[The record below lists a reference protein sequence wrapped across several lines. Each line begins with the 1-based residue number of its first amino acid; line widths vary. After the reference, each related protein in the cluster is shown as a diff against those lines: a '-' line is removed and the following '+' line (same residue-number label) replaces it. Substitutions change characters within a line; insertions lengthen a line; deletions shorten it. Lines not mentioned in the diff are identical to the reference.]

1 MTLEEIKKI
10 PKVELHVHLDGSVN
24 IELASKLLNKNIDE
38 VKQEMI
44 AYNTNDLNEYLQK
57 FELPISIMQTKENLT
72 KISEALALQLLSD
85 NVIYGEIRFAPSFH
99 AKEGLSYDEI
109 ITSVLEG
116 LNKVKEVKINLIL
129 CLMRGSSEED
139 NLKTLDVA
147 YKYLNKGVVGI
158 DLAGAEALYKNEEY
172 TKLFEI
178 AKEKNIPFTIHAG
191 EASDYKSIESA
202 INFDAKRIGHGINAI
217 QDEKLLQKIK
227 DEKIILEV
235 CPTSNIQTKAVST
248 YNEHPIKELYE
259 KGIMVTVNTDNRTV
273 SNINLNKEYEILNKV
288 FNFKKDDFKIMN
300 KNAIY
305 GAFLN
310 NEEKEKFLNI
320 INHS

>member
-1 MTLEEIKKI
+1 MTIEEIKKI

-24 IELASKLLNKNIDE
+24 IELASKLLNKNINE
-38 VKQEMI
+38 VKKEMI
-44 AYNTNDLNEYLQK
+44 AYNTQNLNEYLQK
-57 FELPISIMQTKENLT
+57 FELPLSIMQTKENLT

-85 NVIYGEIRFAPSFH
+85 NVIYAEIRFAPSFH
-99 AKEGLSYDEI
+99 TKEGLSYDEI

-116 LNKVKEVKINLIL
+116 LNKVKKVKTNLIL

-139 NLKTLDVA
+139 NSKTLDIA
-147 YKYLNKGVVGI
+147 HKYLNNGVVGI
-158 DLAGAEALYKNEEY
+158 DLAGAEGLYKNEEY
-172 TKLFEI
+172 SKLFEI

-191 EASDYKSIESA
+191 EASDYKSVASA
-202 INFDAKRIGHGINAI
+202 TNFGATRIGHGINAI

-227 DEKIILEV
+227 DEKIILEI
-235 CPTSNIQTKAVST
+235 CPTSNIQTKAVLV
-248 YNEHPIKELYE
+248 YNEHPIKKLYE

-273 SNINLNKEYEILNKV
+273 SNISLNKEYEILNKV
-288 FNFKKDDFKIMN
+288 FNFNKDDFKIMN

-310 NEEKEKFLNI
+310 NEEKEKLLNI
-320 INHS
+320 IDNS